1 MSEVCAPQQ
10 QNKVMYVEN
19 TGHRRLRI
27 VGRVLVAVLLG
38 FIVLNIIATV
48 VMKSDFLPATILSQ
62 PWAEGALSH
71 TTMWLVSLILILII
85 SKGRLSTFG
94 FRLGRNYHWTPMI
107 ALGVVTGVVLTII
120 SNMLPETSNSF
131 LQDYSFAQTVIF
143 VWLYASICEEIL
155 TRGLI
160 QSFLSPLTMYGIS
173 ISGLRI
179 SLPVLVGAFF
189 FGLMH
194 LGLLT
199 IGVGLLQVINIVAFA
214 TVLGVIAGYYREQT
228 GSLIPAI
235 IVHMFGNI
243 GSYCMGIFWG

>member
-1 MSEVCAPQQ
+1 
-10 QNKVMYVEN
+10 MYMEN
-19 TGHRRLRI
+19 TRYRRLRI
-27 VGRVLVAVLLG
+27 VGRILVAVLLG
-38 FIVLNIIATV
+38 FVVLNIIATV
-48 VMKSDFLPATILSQ
+48 VMKSDFLPTAILSQ

-85 SKGRLSTFG
+85 SKGKLSTFG
-94 FRLGRNYHWTPMI
+94 FRLGKNYLWTPMI
-107 ALGVVTGVVLTII
+107 ALGVLTGVVFTII
-120 SNMLPETSNSF
+120 LNVLPETSKSF
-131 LQDYSFAQTVIF
+131 LPDYSFAQTVIF

-155 TRGLI
+155 TRGLV
-160 QSFLSPLTMYGIS
+160 QGFLSPLTMYGIS
-173 ISGLRI
+173 ISGLRF

-199 IGVGLLQVINIVAFA
+199 LGAGLLQVMIIVAFA

-243 GSYCMGIFWG
+243 GGYCMGLFWG